1 MFKRLANW
9 SCLFGRPTR
18 INLSTMSTENLSV
31 ASSAD
36 KTVTISPIDASPAP
50 AEPVENNDKKHSIE
64 EADNEGPEKK
74 KQKPNGVFRKEHDYT
89 PLEARDPNLKKRKVA
104 MIFGYA
110 GTGYSGLQINEPHKT
125 IEKEIWDHLILNG
138 YVSKDNALDLK
149 KVGWQRCA
157 RTDKGVHALGNL
169 VSFKILLQE
178 KDRTANEIEEEFVKK
193 MNTTLPSQIRM
204 FGLQRVTGGFDAKNS
219 CSSRMY
225 EYLLPSY
232 SFIGPRKDN
241 EGIYKELRD
250 QKYNG
255 NYEKYEDEENDKYWE
270 SLEEVGISNF
280 GSEEYEKIKAFKFTT
295 GNEEASDPEKVRIYN
310 NVKKLKQIELEHK
323 HAYRITSYRLNYF
336 RMMMSQYLG
345 YHNFHNYTIGQK
357 FKDAS
362 SYRYMINIEV
372 EEPVIINDIEWLK
385 IKIHGQSF
393 MLHQIRKMIAMAV
406 LSCRYNCSKDLMLET
421 FTDKRFN
428 IPKAPPL
435 GLYLNHPV
443 FEVAN
448 MKLEKNGHA
457 QIDYTRFEEQM
468 ANLQKDHIYDKIY
481 NVEVKENIYSA
492 FFQFVD
498 GFKFNTEISEL
509 PRDAPKDSE
518 ASSNPFSFFINGK
531 KRWDDDIENEV
542 LYLDDSNF
550 KKMKQE
556 EKEQKRLVR
565 EAKRNERLA
574 LEAKQAEETASK
586 SEPIV
591 VEEEKQES
599 TPAAKNA

>member
-1 MFKRLANW
+1 MSSENISLVVKTE
-9 SCLFGRPTR
+9 SDTPVVKPTLSSTNTLE
-18 INLSTMSTENLSV
+18 INT
-31 ASSAD
+31 
-36 KTVTISPIDASPAP
+36 DASKHNIEN
-50 AEPVENNDKKHSIE
+50 AEED
-64 EADNEGPEKK
+64 GPEKK
-74 KQKPNGVFRKEHDYT
+74 KQKPNGVFRKDHDYQ

-125 IEKEIWDHLILNG
+125 IEKEIWNNLIING
-138 YVSKDNALDLK
+138 YISKDNALDLK

-169 VSFKILLQE
+169 VSFKILLNE
-178 KDRTANEIEEEFVKK
+178 KDRTSEEIEKEFVEK
-193 MNTTLPSQIRM
+193 MNQTLPAQIRM

-232 SFIGPRKDN
+232 SFIGPKKDN
-241 EGIYKELRD
+241 QGIYQELRD
-250 QKYNG
+250 KKFNG
-255 NYEKYEDEENDKYWE
+255 GYENYEDLENDKYWE
-270 SLEEVGISNF
+270 SLEEMGF
-280 GSEEYEKIKAFKFTT
+280 KHFTKEEYEKIKAFKFTT
-295 GNEEASDPEKVRIYN
+295 GNEEASDPEKIKVYN
-310 NVKKLKQIELEHK
+310 NVKKLKQLELQHK
-323 HAYRITSYRLNYF
+323 HSYRISDNKINHF

-372 EEPVIINDIEWLK
+372 ENPVIINDIEWLK

-406 LSCRYNCSKDLMLET
+406 LSCRYNCSKELMLET

-435 GLYLNHPV
+435 GLYLNHPI
-443 FEVAN
+443 FDVAN
-448 MKLEKNGHA
+448 MKLDKNGHQA
-457 QIDYTRFEEQM
+457 IDFDRFTENMNTLQEE
-468 ANLQKDHIYDKIY
+468 HIYDKIY

-498 GFKFNTEISEL
+498 GFKYNEDIISEQ
-509 PRDAPKDSE
+509 PKD
-518 ASSNPFSFFINGK
+518 ASGNNVKAADDASGNPFAFYINCK

-550 KKMKQE
+550 KKLKQE
-556 EKEQKRLVR
+556 EKDQKRLVR

-574 LEAKQAEETASK
+574 LEAKEAETSAVANPEQTVAVTSVETVDGK
-586 SEPIV
+586 
-591 VEEEKQES
+591 
-599 TPAAKNA
+599 KNIE

>member
-1 MFKRLANW
+1 MFKK
-9 SCLFGRPTR
+9 LFNLNKLFIQPTR
-18 INLSTMSTENLSV
+18 NNLFKMSTGNVNITSASVTTEATVIANNQEN
-31 ASSAD
+31 D
-36 KTVTISPIDASPAP
+36 
-50 AEPVENNDKKHSIE
+50 NKKHVIE
-64 EADNEGPEKK
+64 KTEEEEGPEKK
-74 KQKPNGVFRKEHDYT
+74 KQKPNGVFRKEHDYK

-125 IEKEIWDHLILNG
+125 IEKEIWDSLILNG

-169 VSFKILLQE
+169 ASFKILLDERNKTSEDIE
-178 KDRTANEIEEEFVKK
+178 KEFIEK
-193 MNTTLPSQIRM
+193 MNKSLPSQIRM

-241 EGIYKELRD
+241 EGIYQELRD
-250 QKYNG
+250 SKFNG
-255 NYEKYEDEENDKYWE
+255 GYENYEDLENDKYWE
-270 SLEEVGISNF
+270 SLEEIGVKNF
-280 GSEEYEKIKAFKFTT
+280 GKEEFDKIKAFKFTT
-295 GNEEASDPEKVRIYN
+295 GNEEASDPEKIRVYN
-310 NVKKLKQIELEHK
+310 NVKKLKQLELQHK
-323 HAYRITSYRLNYF
+323 HAYRISDYRLNYF

-345 YHNFHNYTIGQK
+345 YHNFHNYTVGQK

-362 SYRYMINIEV
+362 SNRYMINIEV
-372 EEPVIINDIEWLK
+372 EKPVLINNIEWLK

-435 GLYLNHPV
+435 GLYLDHPV
-443 FEVAN
+443 FDVAN
-448 MKLEKNGHA
+448 MKLVKNG
-457 QIDYTRFEEQM
+457 QQPIDYDRFRESMDLLQEE
-468 ANLQKDHIYDKIY
+468 HIYDKIY
-481 NVEVKENIYSA
+481 NVEIEGNIYSA

-498 GFKFNTEISEL
+498 GFKFNEDIISEQ
-509 PRDAPKDSE
+509 PKNKDGSDIKREGDDASG
-518 ASSNPFSFFINGK
+518 NPFSFFINCK

-556 EKEQKRLVR
+556 EKDQKRLIR
-565 EAKRNERLA
+565 EARRNERLA
-574 LEAKQAEETASK
+574 LEAAQEKELNSNVEEFKPVEEVKPEAEE
-586 SEPIV
+586 
-591 VEEEKQES
+591 
-599 TPAAKNA
+599 KNQ